1 MGIEYDE
8 WAVDRFA
15 SQMKTKLAETRAKG
29 RGGWED
35 KQQCTAEDLSYYLRA
50 CVEKGDPVDVA
61 NFCMML
67 AIRGEKIL

>member
-15 SQMKTKLAETRAKG
+15 AQMKAKLAETRAKG
-29 RGGWED
+29 RSGWED
-35 KQQCTAEDLSYYLRA
+35 KKQCTEEDLSYCLRN

-67 AIRGEKIL
+67 AIRYERIL